1 MRRLTL
7 INSSHPS
14 FEFGEFEVEF
24 ARTHTQIFIYDITKI
39 FIYDIDTLH
48 YMIYGYGKSM

>member
-1 MRRLTL
+1 M
-7 INSSHPS
+7 H
-14 FEFGEFEVEF
+14 
-24 ARTHTQIFIYDITKI
+24 THAQIFIYDIPQI